1 MGAKQKSQ
9 QKLPRQSL
17 KSIKSAARGKTRGP
31 KNGKRQFKG
40 YR

>member
-1 MGAKQKSQ
+1 MGSKQKSQ

-17 KSIKSAARGKTRGP
+17 KSIKDTARGKTRGP
-31 KNGKRQFKG
+31 NKANRQFKG